1 MLTDE
6 AAVIDPV
13 SHVMILYFKGKTLHI
28 WEENSMKL
36 ITAIVNK
43 DDSYLVQTGLVNA
56 GFQVTRLATTGGF
69 LQAGNVTFL
78 TACEDDKVDD
88 AIEIIRSQSSKRQQI
103 VPSTATYGS
112 GLTTSYPIEVTV
124 GGATVIVQPIERFIK
139 L

>member
-1 MLTDE
+1 
-6 AAVIDPV
+6 
-13 SHVMILYFKGKTLHI
+13 
-28 WEENSMKL
+28 MKL
-36 ITAIVNK
+36 IYAIVNK

-78 TACEDDKVDD
+78 AACEDDKVDD

-112 GLTTSYPIEVTV
+112 GLTTSYPVEVTV